1 MAHRTWY
8 RRRVLGLAAL
18 ASALLPACGSS
29 DAVDAAD
36 SGADGSADA
45 SSDFSLDVGAEG
57 SPDGAAL
64 PSCTA
69 SQLGGAVA
77 AAQAGEVC
85 TSVLRISEKETSYSV
100 SCGPVTTVT
109 QASAEALFTDPPHG
123 PPYWALASDALP
135 EAYVFFH
142 DPMDSGGVAV
152 VSAQTGLLAARV
164 KTACCVG
171 GTPSGGS
178 IADPPQTSW
187 TAPPA
192 CRTTVAL
199 PSAKGLLLGGG
210 QVPTSGSLDPGAI
223 AEAMQ
228 QLGDT
233 PLADEL
239 AKRATIEFV
248 LVLDNPAAGRLV
260 VLESGP
266 LGP

>member
-8 RRRVLGLAAL
+8 RRRVLGFAAL
-18 ASALLPACGSS
+18 GSALLPACGPS
-29 DAVDAAD
+29 DAADAAD
-36 SGADGSADA
+36 SGADGPVDA
-45 SSDFSLDVGAEG
+45 SGL
-57 SPDGAAL
+57 PDGAAL

-85 TSVLRISEKETSYSV
+85 TTVLRISEKETLYSV

-109 QASAEALFTDPPHG
+109 QGAAEALFTDPPHG
-123 PPYWALASDALP
+123 PPYWALAKDALP

-187 TAPPA
+187 TVPSA
-192 CRTTVAL
+192 CRTSVAL

-210 QVPTSGSLDPGAI
+210 QVPSSGPLDPSAI

-239 AKRATIEFV
+239 AKRATIELV
-248 LVLDNPAAGRLV
+248 LVLDNPAAGRFV
-260 VLESGP
+260 VLESSP

>member
-1 MAHRTWY
+1 M
-8 RRRVLGLAAL
+8 
-18 ASALLPACGSS
+18 
-29 DAVDAAD
+29 
-36 SGADGSADA
+36 
-45 SSDFSLDVGAEG
+45 
-57 SPDGAAL
+57 
-64 PSCTA
+64 
-69 SQLGGAVA
+69 
-77 AAQAGEVC
+77 
-85 TSVLRISEKETSYSV
+85 LRISEKETLYRV

-109 QASAEALFTDPPHG
+109 QGSAEALFTDPPHG
-123 PPYWALASDALP
+123 PPYWALAKDALP

-187 TAPPA
+187 TVPPA
-192 CRTTVAL
+192 CRTSVAL

-210 QVPTSGSLDPGAI
+210 QVPSSGPLDPSAI

-239 AKRATIEFV
+239 AKRATIESV